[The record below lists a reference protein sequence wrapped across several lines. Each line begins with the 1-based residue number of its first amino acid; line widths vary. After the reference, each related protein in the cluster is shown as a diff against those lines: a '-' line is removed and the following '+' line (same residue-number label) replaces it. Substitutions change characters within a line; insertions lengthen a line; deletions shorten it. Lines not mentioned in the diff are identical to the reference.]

1 MDDHATASTAESTLP
16 RTGTPDTARLP
27 HTPSSADPAATTLA
41 MSDEARC
48 TVLRQAEL
56 LRREAE
62 RLAERA
68 GDIFTFDPD
77 RITADLRQIDR
88 ALSCIR
94 AALGGFEPAASDR

>member
-1 MDDHATASTAESTLP
+1 MDDHATGSTAESTL
-16 RTGTPDTARLP
+16 RQ
-27 HTPSSADPAATTLA
+27 SAHDRPAALPEPSESTAATLA
-41 MSDEARC
+41 LVDEARC

-68 GDIFTFDPD
+68 GDLFTFDPD
-77 RITADLRQIDR
+77 RITADLTQIDR

>member
-1 MDDHATASTAESTLP
+1 MDDHATGSTVESTLRYTAHDRP
-16 RTGTPDTARLP
+16 ATPPESSEPTAAP
-27 HTPSSADPAATTLA
+27 LA
-41 MSDEARC
+41 LVDEARC

-68 GDIFTFDPD
+68 GDLFTFDPD
-77 RITADLRQIDR
+77 RITADLTQIDR

>member
-1 MDDHATASTAESTLP
+1 MDNHVPGSTAESTL
-16 RTGTPDTARLP
+16 RQSAPD
-27 HTPSSADPAATTLA
+27 SPAALPEPFEPAAATLA
-41 MSDEARC
+41 LADEARC

-68 GDIFTFDPD
+68 GDLFTFDPD
-77 RITADLRQIDR
+77 RITADLTQIDR

-94 AALGGFEPAASDR
+94 AALGGFAPAASDR